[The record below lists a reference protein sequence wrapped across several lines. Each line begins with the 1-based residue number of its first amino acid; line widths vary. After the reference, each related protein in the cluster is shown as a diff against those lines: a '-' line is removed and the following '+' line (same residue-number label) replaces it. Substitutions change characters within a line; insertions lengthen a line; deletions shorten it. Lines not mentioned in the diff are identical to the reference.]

1 LISYLIDTS
10 AAVRVLVDPTVRK
23 AWHETITAGVVALCD
38 PVELELLYS
47 ARSLADRLRKKEL
60 FGELFGWV
68 STPDNVWTRTHQVQ
82 QLLTEHGQHRS
93 AGVSDLLI
101 AATAEVHD
109 LTVLHY
115 DRDFETVRE
124 VTGQATQWIAP
135 PGTIA

>member
-1 LISYLIDTS
+1 VISYLIDTS
-10 AAVRVLVDPTVRK
+10 AAVRVLVEPAVRK
-23 AWHETITAGVVALCD
+23 AWHETIAAGVVAVCD

-68 STPDNVWTRTHQVQ
+68 SAPDNAWTRAHQVQ
-82 QLLTEHGQHRS
+82 QLLTERGQHRS
-93 AGVSDLLI
+93 AGVPDLLI
-101 AATAEVHD
+101 AATAEAHD

-124 VTGQATQWIAP
+124 VTGQPTHWIAP